1 MKYTIVNELLKKELT
16 TGILKDS
23 LIMVPETAGA
33 NSVDLRACIES
44 KIVLEPGE
52 QVLVP
57 CGIAVAIP
65 MNTMGAILP
74 RSGKGS
80 KGLVLGNLVGNVDP
94 DYRGE
99 VKACLWN
106 RTTDTTHTIEP
117 FERIAQ
123 FVVVDCYS
131 PANWEIVEDLDE
143 TERGSGGF
151 GSTDSK

>member
-1 MKYTIVNELLKKELT
+1 MKYTIVNDLLKNELT
-16 TGILKDS
+16 KGILKGKS
-23 LIMVPETAGA
+23 IMVPETAGA
-33 NSVDLRACIES
+33 NSIDLHACIE
-44 KIVLEPGE
+44 KTIILEPGE

-80 KGLVLGNLVGNVDP
+80 KGLVLGNLVGNIDP

-106 RTTDTTHTIEP
+106 RGNDFQEINP
-117 FERIAQ
+117 FDRVAQ
-123 FVVVDCYS
+123 FVVIDCLS
-131 PANWEIVEDLDE
+131 PSSWEFYESLDE
-143 TERGSGGF
+143 TERGDSGF
-151 GSTDSK
+151 GSTGE